1 MKQNHAKI
9 IKQIL
14 IVLLSFMFVLSSLGF
29 VFCFSYIVRMSKER
43 DFSFWLSLLLSL
55 LLVVLTIYGAI
66 RLFKQIKNP

>member
-14 IVLLSFMFVLSSLGF
+14 IVLLSFMLVLSSLGF
-29 VFCFSYIVRMSKER
+29 IFCFLYIVRMSKDR
-43 DFSFWLSLLLSL
+43 DFSFWFSLLLNLS
-55 LLVVLTIYGAI
+55 LVVLMFYGGI